1 MSQKSKGIICI
12 LSSAFF
18 FALMSLFVNLS
29 GDVPV
34 IQKSFF
40 RNIVAAVISL
50 VILVR
55 GKEKVKIGKGNLK
68 LLLARSMCGYVGI
81 LCNFYATSNMNI
93 SDAQML
99 NKLSPFFA
107 IVFSYII
114 LKEVAGKVDW
124 IAVVIAFLS
133 SLLVVKPT
141 FSFDVLPAAIG
152 VLGGMTAGAA
162 YTFVRLLTGRGV
174 KSAFIIFFFSAF
186 STLMSLPS
194 LLFDYSPMTMQQ
206 LAYLV
211 LAGCAAAGGQI
222 SITAAY
228 KRAPAKELS
237 VFDFSQVAFAAFLG
251 FVFLGQMPDYLSI
264 IGYVLIVGTAVAKW
278 KYTLEKDRKNMS

>member
-1 MSQKSKGIICI
+1 MSQKSKGILCI
-12 LSSAFF
+12 LSSALF

-29 GDVPV
+29 GNVPV

-40 RNIVAAVISL
+40 RNIVAAVISF

-55 GKEKVKIGKGNLK
+55 SKEKVTIGKGNLK
-68 LLLARSMCGYVGI
+68 LLLARSTCGYVGI

-141 FSFDVLPAAIG
+141 FSFDVIPALIG
-152 VLGGMTAGAA
+152 VLGGMTAGCA

-186 STLMSLPS
+186 STIMSLPTI
-194 LLFDYSPMTMQQ
+194 LFDYSPMTTHQ
-206 LAYLV
+206 LTYLI

-237 VFDFSQVAFAAFLG
+237 VFDFSQVAFAALLG

-264 IGYVLIVGTAVAKW
+264 IGYVLIIGTAVAKW
-278 KYTLEKDRKNMS
+278 KYTLEKDKKI

>member
-1 MSQKSKGIICI
+1 MSQKSKGILCI

-29 GDVPV
+29 GNVPV

-40 RNIVAAVISL
+40 RNIVAAVISF

-55 GKEKVKIGKGNLK
+55 SKEKVTIGKGNLK
-68 LLLARSMCGYVGI
+68 LLLARSTCGYVGI

-141 FSFDVLPAAIG
+141 FSFDVIPALIG
-152 VLGGMTAGAA
+152 VLGGMTAGCA

-186 STLMSLPS
+186 STIMSLPTI
-194 LLFDYSPMTMQQ
+194 LFDYSPMTTHQ
-206 LAYLV
+206 LAYLI

-237 VFDFSQVAFAAFLG
+237 VFDFSQVAFAALLG

-264 IGYVLIVGTAVAKW
+264 IGYVLIIGTAVAKW
-278 KYTLEKDRKNMS
+278 KYTLKKDKKI